1 MNLKTNLLFNR
12 NSLLAIFLAIGILFF
27 VFTDEALVGGL
38 TENISHAVSLL
49 LLQIT
54 VIVILARLFS
64 IVLKRLG
71 QPAVVGEILVGIAL
85 GPSVLG
91 QFFPELGQFIFPV
104 KSLVG
109 LQYASQLGLILF
121 MFVIGLELDTQ
132 SLFRQAREATA
143 VSLMSLVIPFGFG
156 VLLAY
161 FIYEGFGGQSA
172 TFRAFALFMGVSMS
186 VTAFPV
192 LARIVQE
199 RNMTQKPVGVIS
211 LASAAVGDVVA
222 WCLLAV
228 IIAVA
233 KADGLASSML
243 TIGLSVVFVVVM
255 FSVVQ
260 PLLSKI
266 AEISPS
272 KEQINRPVIVGVFLV
287 LLIASWV
294 TEVIGI
300 HALFGAFMAGL
311 VMPQQPH
318 FKRIFTEKVEDVS
331 QVLLLPLF
339 FVITGL
345 RTQVGL
351 LNTGELWL
359 ICGLVVAVAVGGK
372 FAGAIV
378 AGKFSGYSW
387 SDCFRIGALM
397 NSRGLMELVIL
408 NIGYDMG
415 VLGDEIFAMLVVMA
429 ILTTVMTGP
438 VLDLI
443 DLVWDTAPKPKS
455 KPRILISFAKPEM
468 GSRILRLAYLLT
480 KNQCNAIEYT
490 SLHISPR
497 YDVSPQ
503 EAKIFEEESF
513 APLRQEAA
521 QLGIEPTTIYM
532 ATEDVTG
539 AIVDFATDFQPDLL
553 LLGSAK
559 SLFDDDLL
567 GGKIAKILSDVETD
581 VAVFHDK
588 GLNEIRE
595 VLVIYYDQ
603 SDDILLSYAAMLSQ
617 KENLSTTVINL
628 SENEITAPVPFILEQ
643 KTILS
648 VEFVSRFDLLLV
660 NRNKWKAILSS
671 GSQWIAHGPS
681 LLIIKAGKTE
691 NLLLPK
697 VLGPAIPMRTT

>member
-1 MNLKTNLLFNR
+1 MRLKPNLLLNR
-12 NSLLAIFLAIGILFF
+12 NVLLVFFLGLSYLFF
-27 VFTDEALVGGL
+27 ILADEGLVEGL
-38 TENISHAVSLL
+38 TENISHPVSLL

-54 VIVILARLFS
+54 IIVILARLFS

-85 GPSVLG
+85 GPSLVG
-91 QFFPELGQFIFPV
+91 QLFPEFSQFIFPQ
-104 KSLVG
+104 KSLAG
-109 LQYASQLGLILF
+109 LQYASQLGLVLF

-132 SLFRQAREATA
+132 SLFRQAREAAA

-156 VLLAY
+156 VVLAY
-161 FIYEGFGGQSA
+161 FIFEGFAGQN
-172 TFRAFALFMGVSMS
+172 TTLKAFALFMGVSMS

-199 RNMTQKPVGVIS
+199 RNLTKKLVGVIS
-211 LASAAVGDVVA
+211 LASAAIGDVVA

-233 KADGLASSML
+233 KADGLASSLL
-243 TIGLSVVFVVVM
+243 TIGLSVVFVAVM
-255 FSVVQ
+255 FLLVQ

-272 KEQINRPVIVGVFLV
+272 KEQINRPVVVGVFLV
-287 LLIASWV
+287 LLISAWV
-294 TEVIGI
+294 SEVIGI

-311 VMPQQPH
+311 VMPQQHH

-359 ICGLVVAVAVGGK
+359 ICGAVVAVAIGGK
-372 FAGAIV
+372 FVGAVV
-378 AGKFSGYSW
+378 AGRLSGYAW
-387 SDCFRIGALM
+387 ADTFKIGALM

-429 ILTTVMTGP
+429 ILTTLMTGP
-438 VLDLI
+438 LLDLI
-443 DLVWDTAPKPKS
+443 DFIWDSTPKVKS
-455 KPRILISFAKPEM
+455 KPRILMSFARPEM

-480 KNQCNAIEYT
+480 KNQHDSIEYT

-497 YDVSPQ
+497 YDVSPI
-503 EAKIFEEESF
+503 EANIFEQESF
-513 APLRQEAA
+513 AFVREEAA
-521 QLGIEPTTIYM
+521 RLGVEPTTIYM

-539 AIVDFATDFQPDLL
+539 AISDFVTDFQPDLL

-559 SLFDDDLL
+559 GLFDDDLL
-567 GGKIAKILSDVETD
+567 GGKIATILSQTPGDA
-581 VAVFHDK
+581 AVFHDN
-588 GLNEIRE
+588 GLSELRR

-603 SDDILLSYAAMLSQ
+603 SDDILLEYAAMFCQ

-628 SENEITAPVPFILEQ
+628 SEYEIAGPVPFALEQ

-648 VEFVSRFDLLLV
+648 SEFVSGFDLMLV

-671 GSQWIAHGPS
+671 GSQWIAQGPS
-681 LLIIKAGKTE
+681 LLIIKAGQLK
-691 NLLLPK
+691 NSLLK
-697 VLGPAIPMRTT
+697 A